1 MATEENKDAWAFD
14 EKVDPYY
21 KKGFEHGYWLKR
33 GNSKDLD
40 SVIHGSRNFAPYYN
54 GLKDGKA
61 EAERERARER
71 IAEIRKQNDLNR
83 DKGMERD

>member
-1 MATEENKDAWAFD
+1 MATGEDKDILAFD
-14 EKVDPYY
+14 ANVDPYY

-61 EAERERARER
+61 EAEREKARER

-83 DKGMERD
+83 DKGRERD